1 MPVLNQGY
9 PHFRDE
15 EHTKITHGQP
25 RISKALRF
33 SARFLNFFFTRP
45 ELPRPLFPG
54 PGLLRDSRRRTRY
67 ALRAAQ
73 WQSGECCKTRVRRYP
88 KPPVAATN
96 RSSRIATQAAI
107 SCCPAICA
115 EFFPLLQC
123 CEKREHSSVCRYRS
137 GQLVK
142 LRRVLNRPP
151 PLYVRIRREFEYSF
165 NAHVRKTHVRF
176 NHRLSLLL

>member
-1 MPVLNQGY
+1 MTMRLLLRTHGLRLRRPGGEGAKFLNWGY

-15 EHTKITHGQP
+15 ERTKITHGQP

-73 WQSGECCKTRVRRYP
+73 WQSGGCCKTRVRRYP

-96 RSSRIATQAAI
+96 QSSLACNAGGHIML
-107 SCCPAICA
+107 PG
-115 EFFPLLQC
+115 
-123 CEKREHSSVCRYRS
+123 H
-137 GQLVK
+137 
-142 LRRVLNRPP
+142 LRGILPT
-151 PLYVRIRREFEYSF
+151 F
-165 NAHVRKTHVRF
+165 
-176 NHRLSLLL
+176 